1 MKIPWSFPNSLKA
14 LVLIAG
20 ALLINAALA
29 DVPDDSEDPIL
40 GGVTLGNPLTI
51 PTQTG
56 TLTYTAGGGAVGNFV
71 VNATPL
77 STNFGDGNGPILF
90 AASPTPTLT
99 IQFGVDKPNCVPDPN
114 TVGLAKSCP
123 VAQGPGITNLFQM
136 TGSYANLAYSGYNG
150 TQLTGVITQF
160 GFLYT
165 ATGIDTFDMRIT
177 VTGLPP
183 GAWAS
188 FFEFL
193 AFGTLAPTPTP
204 TPTPTLTNT
213 PTPTATP
220 ISGQANVNIS
230 GFAFAPQTLRIS
242 IGTKVTW
249 TNNDS
254 VNHTV
259 TSQDNLFN
267 SGTIARSAT
276 FSFTFTQSGTF
287 DYHCQIHPSMTG
299 KIIVE

>member
-1 MKIPWSFPNSLKA
+1 MRIPILA
-14 LVLIAG
+14 GVL
-20 ALLINAALA
+20 LLALA
-29 DVPDDSEDPIL
+29 LIL
-40 GGVTLGNPLTI
+40 TACGG
-51 PTQTG
+51 
-56 TLTYTAGGGAVGNFV
+56 TAA
-71 VNATPL
+71 
-77 STNFGDGNGPILF
+77 
-90 AASPTPTLT
+90 
-99 IQFGVDKPNCVPDPN
+99 
-114 TVGLAKSCP
+114 
-123 VAQGPGITNLFQM
+123 
-136 TGSYANLAYSGYNG
+136 
-150 TQLTGVITQF
+150 
-160 GFLYT
+160 
-165 ATGIDTFDMRIT
+165 
-177 VTGLPP
+177 
-183 GAWAS
+183 
-188 FFEFL
+188 
-193 AFGTLAPTPTP
+193 TP